1 MTPITGDGNGER
13 EVMGCDHF
21 QRGRGGG
28 GEAAPRCRRRMAHR
42 GTMRRPG
49 RPKAVTG
56 IWRSKMTKG
65 NWVGRLN
72 AWLGR
77 TADWADKKI
86 MAESMRW
93 VRKIGEEILV
103 GQNEK
108 GKYERI
114 FGLLKIRNL
123 IQMVCD

>member
-1 MTPITGDGNGER
+1 
-13 EVMGCDHF
+13 
-21 QRGRGGG
+21 
-28 GEAAPRCRRRMAHR
+28 
-42 GTMRRPG
+42 MRRLG

-56 IWRSKMTKG
+56 IWRLKMTKG

>member
-1 MTPITGDGNGER
+1 
-13 EVMGCDHF
+13 
-21 QRGRGGG
+21 
-28 GEAAPRCRRRMAHR
+28 
-42 GTMRRPG
+42 
-49 RPKAVTG
+49 
-56 IWRSKMTKG
+56 
-65 NWVGRLN
+65 
-72 AWLGR
+72 
-77 TADWADKKI
+77 

-123 IQMVCD
+123 IQMVFV